1 MSEDSAGT
9 DPGQSASAQ
18 QVPGQRV
25 SGRGGTGQ
33 EGNPQVDDG
42 RGGTGQEGDRQV
54 DAGHGDTGQVDD
66 RRDGTGRG
74 DTGQGDAER
83 GDAGGGDAVDMAVVQ
98 ERSWQTGAGRH
109 GPGGWDVPWPES
121 PTAGTD
127 APGRAD
133 LELAFATAMR
143 RTGSLMQLMGQAAA
157 DRIGINATDLNCL
170 NILSFSGHMTAGEL
184 ARATGLTTASITGVI
199 DRLEEAGFVSRQR
212 DPHDRRRVV
221 VTIALDRAMRD
232 VASVFLPV
240 LRDWRELAARYSD
253 DELRL
258 IVDFYARMEQVFRN
272 HVARLRTEGR
282 DG

>member
-1 MSEDSAGT
+1 MSEGS
-9 DPGQSASAQ
+9 
-18 QVPGQRV
+18 
-25 SGRGGTGQ
+25 
-33 EGNPQVDDG
+33 
-42 RGGTGQEGDRQV
+42 
-54 DAGHGDTGQVDD
+54 
-66 RRDGTGRG
+66 
-74 DTGQGDAER
+74 GQGDARR
-83 GDAGGGDAVDMAVVQ
+83 GDAGQADAAKGDAGQEDAGQGDAVDMAAVQ
-98 ERSWQTGAGRH
+98 ERSWQPGAGQQ
-109 GPGGWDVPWPES
+109 GPGGWDVPWAES
-121 PTAGTD
+121 PAAGTD

-199 DRLEEAGFVSRQR
+199 DRLEEAGYVSRER

-221 VTIALDRAMRD
+221 VTLALDKAMRN
-232 VASVFLPV
+232 VASVFLPI
-240 LRDWRELAARYSD
+240 LRDWRELSTRYSD

-258 IVDFYARMEQVFRN
+258 IVDFYGRMEQVFRN
-272 HVARLRTEGR
+272 HLVRLRTEDR